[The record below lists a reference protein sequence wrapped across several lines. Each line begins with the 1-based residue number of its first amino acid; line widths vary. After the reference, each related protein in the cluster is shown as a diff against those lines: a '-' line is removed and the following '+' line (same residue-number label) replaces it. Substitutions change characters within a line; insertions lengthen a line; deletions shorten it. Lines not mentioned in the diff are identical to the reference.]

1 MRCYK
6 KDGGC
11 PGATNDR
18 CYPNLVWSE
27 TGDGTSYQR
36 GNLNSGSFTV
46 TNNTYTNA
54 ESVRCVLGFENID
67 LHKDTTDK
75 LCDWNS
81 GHGALRCNYHD
92 TACKGAL
99 NDDCNP
105 NIVWSGELKSG
116 TNYFARYLQNGTFNS
131 DTYSLDYTNALS
143 VRCVLGFD
151 FLGMKDIL
159 GLRTV
164 KKITL
169 LELSKK

>member
-1 MRCYK
+1 MLRDSLFNTNILRFIRKPIQGQLCDANSGYGVLRCNWRN
-6 KDGGC
+6 GGC
-11 PGATNDR
+11 PGSAD
-18 CYPNLVWSE
+18 
-27 TGDGTSYQR
+27 
-36 GNLNSGSFTV
+36 
-46 TNNTYTNA
+46 NN
-54 ESVRCVLGFENID
+54 
-67 LHKDTTDK
+67 
-75 LCDWNS
+75 
-81 GHGALRCNYHD
+81 
-92 TACKGAL
+92 
-99 NDDCNP
+99 CNP

>member
-1 MRCYK
+1 MH
-6 KDGGC
+6 
-11 PGATNDR
+11 
-18 CYPNLVWSE
+18 
-27 TGDGTSYQR
+27 Q
-36 GNLNSGSFTV
+36 
-46 TNNTYTNA
+46 
-54 ESVRCVLGFENID
+54 
-67 LHKDTTDK
+67 
-75 LCDWNS
+75 LCDNNS